1 MWLRVHA
8 VAGSAAV
15 AIGFWVLWGDLPVI
29 APLVLT
35 AALVGF
41 LLWAARDVGTVWAW
55 ATFLL
60 GIESL
65 TWPVLTMIRARIV
78 TAQPIEEQMF
88 AVLTAVLF
96 GLFSSVFW
104 LTFSYGLFKRA
115 RQGSGGPG

>member
-1 MWLRVHA
+1 MWSRVHA
-8 VAGSAAV
+8 VAGGAVV
-15 AIGFWVLWGDLPVI
+15 AIGFWVLGGDLPVI

-35 AALVGF
+35 GALVGF

-55 ATFLL
+55 ATLLL

-65 TWPVLTMIRARIV
+65 AWPVLTMIRTRIAS
-78 TAQPIEEQMF
+78 AQPTEEQMS

-115 RQGSGGPG
+115 RQGSGEPG